1 MGAMGIC
8 ISTST
13 IHPNII
19 KGTTVTNKEKCVDV
33 EISVETELSVS
44 SADTSN
50 CAQYSEVVSQK
61 TRRKPEDDVVDN
73 MLNNAIDWSS
83 EEEHSNEQQKVQR
96 KEREVSMDI
105 SDEDFSEEEDFLW
118 IPATLAS
125 HMGLKH
131 SHIYSGSEDKPS
143 PRRDRIYANDEDL
156 FMSVEVETTR
166 RTSRLVNIR
175 PHRRICPDYP
185 QPDKTNSIMTV
196 QNTFVNNNA
205 IDLISLGRN

>member
-83 EEEHSNEQQKVQR
+83 EEEHSNEHQASAIAAATFGYWVH
-96 KEREVSMDI
+96 I
-105 SDEDFSEEEDFLW
+105 S
-118 IPATLAS
+118 
-125 HMGLKH
+125 
-131 SHIYSGSEDKPS
+131 
-143 PRRDRIYANDEDL
+143 
-156 FMSVEVETTR
+156 
-166 RTSRLVNIR
+166 
-175 PHRRICPDYP
+175 
-185 QPDKTNSIMTV
+185 TNYYI
-196 QNTFVNNNA
+196 
-205 IDLISLGRN
+205 